1 MGQTLQLSNRT
12 YPAGPNTRPARALIG
27 WLPEREAHAILSL
40 PAKPHGTR
48 PEHLRRIERAH
59 AAVASRPEGIDQT
72 GILAEPGDELRE
84 HLAALRAHPIG
95 RQYFDLGCRAAIV
108 DLTRLCS
115 PQWLVHSDYVERS
128 GSLGP
133 LLDTAR
139 QEDMRSL
146 ARLTLPLAEA
156 IETPL
161 TFDQQR
167 NAWVLDDCPPNA
179 TVVANF
185 SLQLEPVP
193 GVRGTGYG
201 FCIAQPPS
209 FVRVVGYRGRY
220 FLKDGHHRS
229 VALLQRGISR
239 IPALVETLPEG
250 HPLDVRDS
258 LPDSVLLGPRPPLL
272 TDYLHPEVAVDVN
285 QLDSRKNFVVQ
296 CREEQ
301 IWG

>member
-12 YPAGPNTRPARALIG
+12 YPAKPNTRPARALIG

-40 PAKPHGTR
+40 PAKPRGR
-48 PEHLRRIERAH
+48 QPEHVRRIERAH

-72 GILAEPGDELRE
+72 GILAEPGEELRE

-95 RQYFDLGCRAAIV
+95 RQYFEMGLRAAIV

-115 PQWLVHSDYVERS
+115 PQWLVHSDYAQRS
-128 GSLGP
+128 GSLGA
-133 LLDTAR
+133 LLDAAR
-139 QEDMRSL
+139 QDDMLSL
-146 ARLTLPLAEA
+146 ARLTLPLSEA

-193 GVRGTGYG
+193 GIRGTGYG

-209 FVRVVGYRGRY
+209 FVRVVRYRGRY

-229 VALLQRGISR
+229 VALLERGIAR
-239 IPALVETLPEG
+239 IPVLVETLLEG
-250 HPLDVRDS
+250 QPLGLSDT
-258 LPDSVLLGPRPPLL
+258 LPDSILLGPRPPRM
-272 TDYLHPEVAVDVN
+272 TDFLHPEVAVDVTH
-285 QLDSRKNFVVQ
+285 LDSRKNFVVQ